1 MVKKLK
7 YQILI
12 TFVMIIG
19 HLQAF
24 TLDQLNG
31 NSSNISNDLFNLN
44 KLEHNFSVTM
54 GMQSNNTGSMSYYSI
69 GDQMSYNIS
78 DKLTFTGGFNLI
90 TSSLGFNQF
99 EYGASDVPKLDYN
112 LGLKYNISDNANFEI
127 RIIKNSSQFSN
138 NNF

>member
-1 MVKKLK
+1 MISKLK

-12 TFVMIIG
+12 ISIMISG

-24 TLDQLNG
+24 TLDQLNS
-31 NSSNISNDLFNLN
+31 NSSSLSTDLFNLN

-54 GMQSNNTGSMSYYSI
+54 GMQSNNAGSMSYYSI

-99 EYGASDVPKLDYN
+99 EYGVSDTPKLDYN

-127 RIIKNSSQFSN
+127 RIIKNSSQFTN